1 MNSALTS
8 FSKTILILFF
18 TYTTMALSFAA
29 LSSTTVVG
37 FCSGSDLITALSL
50 LTLIVLIFLFY
61 FFYTNTKEYVVQ
73 NAAHTALLLD
83 RNLTALTP
91 DTKAEELLS
100 TALSIPCLPPKLS
113 RFSFLNRAYGLFLWQ
128 PFHILVELLLI
139 KATEHLITQVKLL
152 PTNLHYH
159 ASLANLYITL
169 SSHYTRP
176 LSGQK
181 NIFLL
186 PSTKKELE
194 QKSKIASNR
203 AIEELSILRS
213 FAPNELWVH
222 DQLAISYRELSLPQ
236 KEIEEY
242 ETILTLNPED
252 YNALLRLG
260 VLYFRQGEI
269 AKGLEIYE
277 RLNDVQPLLAETLIN
292 HYGSYNPST
301 TPS

>member
-1 MNSALTS
+1 MNPALTS
-8 FSKTILILFF
+8 FSKTILLLFF

-29 LSSTTVVG
+29 LSFTTVLG
-37 FCSGSDLITALSL
+37 YSSGSDLITALSL
-50 LTLIVLIFLFY
+50 VTLIVLIFLFY
-61 FFYTNTKEYVVQ
+61 FFYTNTKKYVFQ
-73 NAAHTALLLD
+73 NAAHTALLIEKDLKS
-83 RNLTALTP
+83 LTP

-100 TALSIPCLPPKLS
+100 TALSIPYLPPKLS
-113 RFSFLNRAYGLFLWQ
+113 RFSFLNRIYGIFLWQ
-128 PFHILVELLLI
+128 PFHMLIEQLLI
-139 KATEHLITQVKLL
+139 KAIEHLITQIKLL

-159 ASLANLYITL
+159 AALANLYVTL
-169 SSHYTRP
+169 SNHYTKP
-176 LSGQK
+176 LSNQK
-181 NIFLL
+181 NLFLL
-186 PSTKKELE
+186 PSMRKELE
-194 QKSKIASNR
+194 QKSRIASNR

-236 KEIEEY
+236 KEIEEH

-260 VLYFRQGEI
+260 ILYFSQGEI

-292 HYGSYNPST
+292 HYGSYNP
-301 TPS
+301 